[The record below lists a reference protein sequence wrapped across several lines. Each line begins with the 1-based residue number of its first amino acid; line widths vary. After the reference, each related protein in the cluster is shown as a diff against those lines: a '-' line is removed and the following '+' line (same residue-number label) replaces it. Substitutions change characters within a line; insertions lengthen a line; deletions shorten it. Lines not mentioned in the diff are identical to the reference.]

1 MTDMELS
8 PAQRQAAEHKDG
20 PMLVLA
26 GPGSGKT
33 AVITRRTRNLI
44 ERFGVNPARILVIT
58 FTRAAAEEMKERFLA
73 LTGEESTPV
82 SFGTFHAVYFKIL
95 KYAYHYSA
103 SNIITE
109 EERQQALREI
119 VSGLDLELEDEK
131 EFLAGIA
138 AEISLVKGE
147 RMDVEHYYSMNCA
160 DQIFRRIYQ
169 GYEERLERLGKIDFD
184 DMLLLCYELLTKR
197 PDILRLWQQKYTYIL
212 IDEFQDINRI
222 QYDIIRMLAKP
233 ENNLF
238 IVGDDDQSIY
248 RFRGARPEI
257 MLNFEKEYP
266 GAKRVVL
273 DRNYRSC
280 GQIVRAAGKVIKNN
294 KKRFAKD
301 IRAVREEDGKIEIK
315 GFAEFSGQNQAVV
328 NELLRYHEKGIP
340 YQEMAVLFRTNLQ
353 PRALASKLMEYNIPF
368 CMKDAVPN
376 LYDHWIAGN
385 LKAYMQIAKGAR
397 DRALFLQIA
406 NRPKRYLSREAF
418 QDPSVSFDR
427 LRDWY
432 ADKDWMIERIDRL
445 EYDIAMLKTLNP
457 YAAIQYI
464 RRGIGYDGY
473 LEEYARY
480 RRMKPQELFDIL
492 GELAESAKEYQTY
505 DGWFAHMEEYK
516 AELAEQARLR
526 RRRDYDGV
534 SLATMHSVKGLEY
547 RIVFIVDANEEIT
560 PHHKAAME
568 EELEEE
574 RRLFYVAMTRAKDC
588 LYILYSK
595 ERYNK
600 ELAASRYIGELLL
613 DPEEL
618 AVGCEVMHVR
628 FGAGR
633 VIGRKKET
641 VTIRFRGNPVPKT
654 FHVEMCVQQRLL
666 IVTARPD
673 DRNKTE

>member
-301 IRAVREEDGKIEIK
+301 IHAVREEDGKVEIR

-340 YQEMAVLFRTNLQ
+340 YREMAVLFRTNLQ

-418 QDPSVSFDR
+418 QDPVVSFDR

-432 ADKDWMIERIDRL
+432 SDKDWMIERIDRL

-464 RRGIGYDGY
+464 RQGIGYDGY

-666 IVTARPD
+666 TVTARPD